1 MKRWMMIG
9 LTAALAAAAGC
20 QSRHQQKPAEPAPPP
35 VQEVRTQWKW
45 MTPGAV
51 VLEVRAVSGGYVA
64 LASGREEGLAPD
76 LTMSIY
82 HGNDQLATVRVVD
95 VGREFTVAR
104 IVDGSES
111 AIQPGDVGVYVPR
124 T

>member
-1 MKRWMMIG
+1 MMRIMWMGM
-9 LTAALAAAAGC
+9 AAVVVAAGGC
-20 QSRHQQKPAEPAPPP
+20 QKAQQKPAEPAPP

-51 VLEVRAVSGGYVA
+51 VLEVRAIHSGYVA
-64 LASGREEGLAPD
+64 LAGGREEGLAPN
-76 LTMSIY
+76 LAMNVY
-82 HGNDQLATVRVVD
+82 RGNDQLATVQVVD
-95 VGREFTVAR
+95 VGREFTVGR
-104 IVDGSES
+104 IVQGDES